1 MRNRFNIPRIRN
13 QKTPPL
19 FSLKNTKLPKDTRA
33 IGLKLIDNFALRL
46 NKAVQFDK
54 EGKPRFFHKTK
65 KEKFNILAEDG
76 LINVFKNTAKKYTAQ
91 YKKWMQKIADKRFS
105 LTLSWRLVVGLGAAS
120 VYETSMTLHHI
131 YGIPYLPGSAIKGVT
146 RSYRILC
153 MAEGLEHP
161 NDYYERVALL
171 EKFLEKFDL
180 VNEFP
185 TWEKIKEFKVSSP
198 EDKNNKI
205 EFSEQSYKSLEALQ
219 AELRKFQLIFG
230 TQNRQGCIIF
240 FDSFPENFNAKDPE
254 KICEIKYD
262 IMNPHYG
269 PYYTEK
275 KPPAD
280 YYNPTPIPF
289 LVLENAK
296 FTFYLRVKN
305 RLISSEE
312 KEKLLNTTKEWLRDA
327 LTSYGIGAK
336 TALGYGLFED
346 YT

>member
-1 MRNRFNIPRIRN
+1 MKSFYC
-13 QKTPPL
+13 
-19 FSLKNTKLPKDTRA
+19 LPKDTLSILFKFYKDRGR
-33 IGLKLIDNFALRL
+33 IENFALLL
-46 NKAVQFDK
+46 NKFVQFRKKDNKLEIVKKIKEISDK
-54 EGKPRFFHKTK
+54 NNQKDLIKKLQKFTDHFTK
-65 KEKFNILAEDG
+65 KYKDSIEKI
-76 LINVFKNTAKKYTAQ
+76 V
-91 YKKWMQKIADKRFS
+91 QKEPLS

-131 YGIPYLPGSAIKGVT
+131 YGIPYLPGSAIKGIT

-153 MAEGLEHP
+153 MAEDLKNP

-171 EKFLEKFDL
+171 EKFLERFDL
-180 VNEFP
+180 VEKNVFP
-185 TWEKIKEFKVSSP
+185 KWEEVKELKVSSP
-198 EDKNNKI
+198 QDKNKKV
-205 EFSEQSYKSLEALQ
+205 EFSEQFYKSLEAKQ
-219 AELRKFQLIFG
+219 VELREFQLIFG
-230 TQNRQGCIIF
+230 TQNKQGCIIF
-240 FDSFPENFNAKDPE
+240 FDSFPEHF
-254 KICEIKYD
+254 EIKYD

-296 FTFYLRVKN
+296 FTFYLGTKN

-312 KEKLLNTTKEWLRDA
+312 KENLLNSTKEWLRNA

-336 TALGYGLFED
+336 TALGYGLFE
-346 YT
+346 TIQK

>member
-1 MRNRFNIPRIRN
+1 MKSFYC
-13 QKTPPL
+13 
-19 FSLKNTKLPKDTRA
+19 LPKDTLSILFKFYKDRGR
-33 IGLKLIDNFALRL
+33 IENFALLL
-46 NKAVQFDK
+46 NKFVQFRKKDNKLEIVKKIKEISDK
-54 EGKPRFFHKTK
+54 NNQKDLIKKLQKFTDHFTK
-65 KEKFNILAEDG
+65 KYKDSIEKI
-76 LINVFKNTAKKYTAQ
+76 V
-91 YKKWMQKIADKRFS
+91 QKEPLS

-131 YGIPYLPGSAIKGVT
+131 YGIPYLPGSAIKGIT

-153 MAEGLEHP
+153 MAEDLKNP

-171 EKFLEKFDL
+171 EKFLERFDL
-180 VNEFP
+180 VEKNVFP
-185 TWEKIKEFKVSSP
+185 KWEEVKELKVSSP
-198 EDKNNKI
+198 QDKNKKV
-205 EFSEQSYKSLEALQ
+205 EFSEQFYKSLEAKQ
-219 AELRKFQLIFG
+219 AELREFQLIFG
-230 TQNRQGCIIF
+230 TQNKQGCIIF
-240 FDSFPENFNAKDPE
+240 FDSFPEHF
-254 KICEIKYD
+254 EIKYD

-296 FTFYLRVKN
+296 FTFYLGTKN

-312 KEKLLNTTKEWLRDA
+312 KENLLNSTKEWLRNA

-336 TALGYGLFED
+336 TALGYGLFE
-346 YT
+346 TIQK

>member
-1 MRNRFNIPRIRN
+1 MKSFYC
-13 QKTPPL
+13 
-19 FSLKNTKLPKDTRA
+19 LPKDTLSILFKFYKDRGR
-33 IGLKLIDNFALRL
+33 IENFALLL
-46 NKAVQFDK
+46 NKFVQFRKKDNKLEIVKKIKEISDK
-54 EGKPRFFHKTK
+54 NNQKDLIKKLQKFTDHFTK
-65 KEKFNILAEDG
+65 KYKDSIEKI
-76 LINVFKNTAKKYTAQ
+76 V
-91 YKKWMQKIADKRFS
+91 QKEPLS

-131 YGIPYLPGSAIKGVT
+131 YGIPYLPGSAIKGIT

-153 MAEGLEHP
+153 MAEDLKNP

-171 EKFLEKFDL
+171 EKFLERFDL
-180 VNEFP
+180 VEKNVFP
-185 TWEKIKEFKVSSP
+185 KWEEVKELKVSSP
-198 EDKNNKI
+198 QDKNKKV
-205 EFSEQSYKSLEALQ
+205 EFSEQFYKSLEAKQ
-219 AELRKFQLIFG
+219 VELREFQLIFG
-230 TQNRQGCIIF
+230 TQNKQGCIIF
-240 FDSFPENFNAKDPE
+240 FDSFPEHF
-254 KICEIKYD
+254 EIKYD

-296 FTFYLRVKN
+296 FTFYLGTKN

-312 KEKLLNTTKEWLRDA
+312 KENLLNSTKEWLRDA

-336 TALGYGLFED
+336 TALGYGLFE
-346 YT
+346 TIQK

>member
-1 MRNRFNIPRIRN
+1 MKNETPRIKN
-13 QKTPPL
+13 QKTQPL
-19 FSLKNTKLPKDTRA
+19 FLLKNTKLPKDTRE
-33 IGLKLIDNFALRL
+33 IGLKLINNFALRL

-54 EGKPRFFHKTK
+54 EGTPRFFYENKKTHEK
-65 KEKFNILAEDG
+65 FDILKEKDLINILE
-76 LINVFKNTAKKYTAQ
+76 NTASKYANHYNQWIKKL
-91 YKKWMQKIADKRFS
+91 ADKNFP

-131 YGIPYLPGSAIKGVT
+131 YGIPYLPGSAIKGIT

-153 MAEGLEHP
+153 MVEELEHP

-171 EKFLEKFDL
+171 EEFVEKFDL
-180 VNEFP
+180 VEKNVFP
-185 TWEKIKEFKVSSP
+185 KWEEVKGLKVSSP
-198 EDKNNKI
+198 QDKNKKV
-205 EFSEQSYKSLEALQ
+205 EFSEQFYKSLEAKQ
-219 AELRKFQLIFG
+219 VELREFQLIFG
-230 TQNRQGCIIF
+230 TQNKQGCIIF
-240 FDSFPENFNAKDPE
+240 FDSFPEHF
-254 KICEIKYD
+254 EIKYD

-280 YYNPTPIPF
+280 YYNPTLIPF

-296 FTFYLRVKN
+296 FTFYLGTKN

-312 KEKLLNTTKEWLRDA
+312 KENLLNTTKEWLRDA

-336 TALGYGLFED
+336 TALGYGLFE
-346 YT
+346 TIQK